1 MLQGDCSGVEAIL
14 KFHHVGMVVQSV
26 SIANELCRERLKDDA
41 PLVWGPVPA
50 FQCVVAFSTRFPM
63 IEFVVPEAESKL
75 VKFLGGKSVLHHIA
89 FAVENIRRPTPFS
102 VADFIFDEP
111 APAVR
116 GLLVNFLKPL
126 GGLLVELV
134 QEPKK
139 SS

>member
-1 MLQGDCSGVEAIL
+1 L

-26 SIANELCRERLKDDA
+26 NIANELCRERLKDDA

-63 IEFVVPEAESKL
+63 IEFVVPETESKL

-102 VADFIFDEP
+102 VGDFIFDEP